1 MILELPD
8 TLGEDRFSAQE
19 LRLELA
25 CALFARRKISAIA
38 GAHLAGIDLFSFQQ
52 ALRERSIEIVTEQHL
67 LDDAA
72 AVKKLFPS

>member
-1 MILELPD
+1 MILELPE
-8 TLGEDRFSAQE
+8 TPGADRFSAQE

-25 CALFARRKISAIA
+25 CALFGRRKISAVT
-38 GAHLAGIDLFSFQQ
+38 GAHLAGIDFFAFQQ
-52 ALRERSIEIVTEQHL
+52 ALRERGVEIVTEQHL